1 MVLAPFELVQL
12 APSEPVQLAP
22 SELVPWPLEAVQE
35 QCPPLEGI
43 EATAV
48 MVVVVVVVLV
58 VHVAMCLEVVP
69 PSVRVQWVRLV
80 EKAGGLRVVG
90 RPI

>member
-1 MVLAPFELVQL
+1 MVVLAPFELVQL

-58 VHVAMCLEVVP
+58 VHVAMFGGCTTLCSCAVGEV
-69 PSVRVQWVRLV
+69 
-80 EKAGGLRVVG
+80 G
-90 RPI
+90 